1 MAKIPIRQIKTK
13 PKELNLVGSFNI
25 RSINELLD
33 GEDMIQELHRHDFFY
48 ILILKKGSGFH
59 EIDFVE
65 YKVCNYSIF
74 FMRPG
79 QVHQITLRAGST
91 GYLMQFNSNFYY
103 PHDKTSSQLLQ
114 KASNKNLCQLD
125 AQRVKKMLGI
135 LAFIFQE
142 DSEKQEGYL
151 EVIKS
156 SMSIFF
162 IELVRHRQN
171 KNSSLNEHSSYS
183 QLQLEK
189 FVDLIE
195 THIFEYKQVSKYAE
209 MLHLSTY
216 QLNAITKATLNK
228 TASDLI
234 NEYMILEAKR
244 NLLATSNLVNQIAD
258 DLGHEDVS
266 YFIRFFKKHTGYSPE
281 AFRQNFK

>member
-1 MAKIPIRQIKTK
+1 MTKIPIRQIKSK
-13 PKELNLVGSFNI
+13 PKEPNLVGSFNI
-25 RSINELLD
+25 RSIHELLD
-33 GEDMIQELHRHDFFY
+33 GEDLIQELHRHDFFF
-48 ILILKKGSGFH
+48 ILLLKKGSGFH
-59 EIDFVE
+59 EIDFIE

-103 PHDKTSSQLLQ
+103 PNDKTSSQLLQ
-114 KASNKNLCQLD
+114 KASTKNLCQLD
-125 AQRVKKMLGI
+125 AQRVKKILGI

-216 QLNAITKATLNK
+216 QLNAITKTTLNK